1 MMTKLCQSIVGDDL
15 CASEW
20 YKIHIGGELVTISA
34 AINHVRL
41 SCDGGEDVKVLRKA
55 PTTYL
60 VVYGASMRN
69 DSGRASQLL

>member
-1 MMTKLCQSIVGDDL
+1 MTKLCQSILGDDL

-55 PTTYL
+55 PTTW
-60 VVYGASMRN
+60 
-69 DSGRASQLL
+69 

>member
-1 MMTKLCQSIVGDDL
+1 MMTKLCQSILGDDL

-55 PTTYL
+55 PSTW
-60 VVYGASMRN
+60 
-69 DSGRASQLL
+69 